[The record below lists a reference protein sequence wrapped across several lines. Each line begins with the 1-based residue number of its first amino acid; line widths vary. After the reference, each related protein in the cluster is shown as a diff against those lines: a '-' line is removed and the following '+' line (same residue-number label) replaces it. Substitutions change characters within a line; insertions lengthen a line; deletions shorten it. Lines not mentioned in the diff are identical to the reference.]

1 MDVVSIRS
9 GKAAAGVDEDTSWT
23 DVNLDENREES
34 RTGAFQ
40 KILYCFF
47 FQLFTVRVDEKF
59 CRPDF
64 AMISVYFVVFFSG
77 NLANSG
83 GRGAGQP
90 VGAPGQPGR
99 YGDGRRFR
107 YSSMSFHFRNH
118 STFLLLLLL
127 LWMLLLTWFCWC
139 RRFFFCSATSFAS
152 VPSAA
157 GHGVADDAR
166 GVADAATGGGA
177 RLGVSA
183 AARDHGRLCALPLQ
197 DPARLARP
205 GAALGR
211 QRYRKTDELRTS

>member
-1 MDVVSIRS
+1 MPTGFCNDFRLFCGFFFWKPCQQWRPWRRATSWRAGTTRSIWRWPSIQVFIDVVS
-9 GKAAAGVDEDTSWT
+9 
-23 DVNLDENREES
+23 
-34 RTGAFQ
+34 FQ
-40 KILYCFF
+40 KPFDVSF
-47 FQLFTVRVDEKF
+47 AVVVVVD
-59 CRPDF
+59 
-64 AMISVYFVVFFSG
+64 VVVD
-77 NLANSG
+77 L
-83 GRGAGQP
+83 
-90 VGAPGQPGR
+90 VLLV
-99 YGDGRRFR
+99 
-107 YSSMSFHFRNH
+107 SS
-118 STFLLLLLL
+118 
-127 LWMLLLTWFCWC
+127 
-139 RRFFFCSATSFAS
+139 FFFCSATSFAS